1 MANSSVVPCARRP
14 RMDSFTYADYILQ
27 VDYTI
32 VLFDRLLLCKGIQ
45 KCAFTR
51 DRIIVDYQ
59 I

>member
-1 MANSSVVPCARRP
+1 
-14 RMDSFTYADYILQ
+14 MDSFTYADYILQ